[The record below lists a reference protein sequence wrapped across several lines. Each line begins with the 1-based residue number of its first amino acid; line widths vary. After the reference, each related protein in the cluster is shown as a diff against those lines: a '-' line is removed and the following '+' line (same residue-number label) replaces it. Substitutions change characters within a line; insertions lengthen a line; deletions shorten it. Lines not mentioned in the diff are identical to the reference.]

1 MILKLLSISQ
11 ESQQLPVPKMG
22 GAELNGAKKA
32 IRKLPFEVVR
42 LFTKIQFLDD
52 GTVALNVLALEVIK
66 QGAALSN
73 QCNQCTLCAEIFFVG
88 FKMLG
93 QVTDPV

>member
-1 MILKLLSISQ
+1 MILKLLSTSQ

-42 LFTKIQFLDD
+42 LFTKIQFFDD
-52 GTVALNVLALEVIK
+52 GTIALNVFTFQVIK
-66 QGAALSN
+66 Q
-73 QCNQCTLCAEIFFVG
+73 
-88 FKMLG
+88 
-93 QVTDPV
+93 